1 MKDKPKRK
9 KKKDED
15 RITVVVPPEGGTFS
29 INLMTGIVKQIFDY
43 NPKNDPK
50 DPLYKKDKEDDNNN

>member
-9 KKKDED
+9 KKKNED
-15 RITVVVPPEGGTFS
+15 KITIIIPPEGGRFS
-29 INLMTGIVKQIFDY
+29 IDLMTGIVKQIFDY

-50 DPLYKKDKEDDNNN
+50 DPLYKKDKGEDNEN

>member
-9 KKKDED
+9 KTKDK
-15 RITVVVPPEGGTFS
+15 ITIVVPPEGGTFS

-43 NPKNDPK
+43 NPQNDPK
-50 DPLYKKDKEDDNNN
+50 DPLYKKDKGENSNS